1 MGTQLNKSK
10 SNETGEAEP
19 NIKHTRQEIIKAKQ
33 QVTLA
38 HRLRLRHVNLTLERI
53 LRRYDG
59 LGRPRMKHREKHG
72 NMTGNWR

>member
-10 SNETGEAEP
+10 TNETGEAEP

-33 QVTLA
+33 QVTLV
-38 HRLRLRHVNLTLERI
+38 LRLRHVNVTLERI

-59 LGRPRMKHREKHG
+59 LGRPRMKHREK
-72 NMTGNWR
+72 NMGT